1 VRFFAPVGD
10 VVQLPRGGAF
20 HLMIPA
26 GSNQLII
33 IEKLINIVTLLNIII
48 IMIINATDK
57 TITIG
62 NDQSR
67 KRSGEKE
74 KKNVQ

>member
-1 VRFFAPVGD
+1 MRFFAPVGD

-33 IEKLINIVTLLNIII
+33 IEKLINIVTLLNIIV

-62 NDQSR
+62 
-67 KRSGEKE
+67 
-74 KKNVQ
+74 

>member
-57 TITIG
+57 TITI
-62 NDQSR
+62 
-67 KRSGEKE
+67 RSGEKE

>member
-1 VRFFAPVGD
+1 
-10 VVQLPRGGAF
+10 
-20 HLMIPA
+20 MIPA

-33 IEKLINIVTLLNIII
+33 IEKLINIVTLLNIIL